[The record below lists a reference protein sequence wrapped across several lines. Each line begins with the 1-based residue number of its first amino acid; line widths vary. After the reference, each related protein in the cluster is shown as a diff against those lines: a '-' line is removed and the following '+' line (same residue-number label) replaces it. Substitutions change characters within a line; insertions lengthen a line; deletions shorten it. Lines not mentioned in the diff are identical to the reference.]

1 MHALAERVQH
11 ALRSLGYPGSVREL
25 QASTRTALEAAQ
37 AVRCDVGQIVKSLVF
52 SLQRAGQPDE
62 LILILVSGT
71 NRVHEK
77 HLGRHLG
84 GTLARADA
92 EAVHAVTGYAIG
104 GVPPVGHTSPLLT
117 LMDEDL
123 LQYPVVWAAAGTA
136 NAVFEISPQ
145 TLVQISGA
153 VVVDVK

>member
-1 MHALAERVQH
+1 MHPSAERVQN
-11 ALRSLGYPGSVREL
+11 ALSSLGYQGSVLEL
-25 QASTRTALEAAQ
+25 QASTRTALDAAQ
-37 AVRCDVGQIVKSLVF
+37 AVGCDLAQIVKSLVF
-52 SLQRAGQPDE
+52 WLQRSGQPDE
-62 LILILVSGT
+62 LILILVSGA

-84 GTLARADA
+84 GILARADA
-92 EAVHAVTGYAIG
+92 EAVHAATGYAIG
-104 GVPPVGHTSPLLT
+104 GVPPVGHASPLLT

-136 NAVFEISPQ
+136 NALFEISPQ

>member
-1 MHALAERVQH
+1 MHASAERVQH